1 MHDITVCQLFSVPD
15 KIDEYSILKKEE
27 KRASE
32 FLDFI
37 L

>member
-1 MHDITVCQLFSVPD
+1 MHDITVSVPD
-15 KIDEYSILKKEE
+15 KVDEYSILKKEE